1 MSKHFNAGN
10 VWGKILEL
18 KKESTQGGT
27 DFLMISLDCG
37 GKHGSVRAYGRIFG
51 KDKIEGLVAHHKE
64 NPGTVVH
71 FRGYIGQYEK
81 GEDILTNFT
90 FYAWQPDLLQ
100 APRAAFVLVG
110 EVKELDQ
117 IGDMWR
123 ITMHLS
129 RKGQP
134 GHGDLEED
142 FTLWSFDGSVFAGMM
157 KGQIVE
163 LKGYMQ
169 QGEGVDD
176 FGTATG
182 DVRPIVHRSRIVLG
196 F

>member
-1 MSKHFNAGN
+1 MMKHFNAGN

-18 KKESTQGGT
+18 KKDSTQGGT
-27 DFLMISLDCG
+27 DYLMISLDCG
-37 GKHGSVRAYGRIFG
+37 GKHGSVRAYGRLFG
-51 KDKIEGLVAHHKE
+51 KDKIEGLSSFYKE
-64 NPGTVVH
+64 NPGAVVR

-81 GEDILTNFT
+81 GVDILTNFT
-90 FYAWQPDLLQ
+90 FYAWLPCEDQ

-110 EVKELDQ
+110 EVVEVDQ
-117 IGDMWR
+117 IGEQWR
-123 ITMHLS
+123 IILHLS

-142 FTLWSFDGSVFAGMM
+142 FVLWSFDGSLFNGMI
-157 KGQIVE
+157 KGQLVE

-169 QGEGVDD
+169 QGEGEDD
-176 FGTATG
+176 FGTASG
-182 DVRPIVHRSRIVLG
+182 DVRPIVYRSRIVVG